1 MEETKVPYNIY
12 AEITPNPNTIKFV
25 SNKLLTTDGKT
36 YEFTDPDATG
46 GFPLIEK
53 VFNFPFVDKILL
65 SGNYLAVTK
74 NDLIEDWQDVVMELR
89 EFIQNYLRNGGEVM
103 KSDLNMSG
111 TEMETSDNEVLL
123 VEPKTEV
130 EKRIVQALEDY
141 VLPAVERDGGMIYFK
156 KFEDGVLTLSM
167 RGACQGCPSSMI
179 TLKNGIETLMKQM
192 IPEVKEV
199 IAD

>member
-1 MEETKVPYNIY
+1 M
-12 AEITPNPNTIKFV
+12 TPNPNTIKFV
-25 SNKLLTTDGKT
+25 SNKLLVEDGKT
-36 YEFTDPDATG
+36 YEFTDPDATE

-74 NDLIEDWQDVVMELR
+74 NNLIEDWQDVVIELR
-89 EFIQNYLRNGGEVM
+89 EFVQNYLRNGGEVM
-103 KSDLNMSG
+103 ISG
-111 TEMETSDNEVLL
+111 TNKETLQNGTSENEVII